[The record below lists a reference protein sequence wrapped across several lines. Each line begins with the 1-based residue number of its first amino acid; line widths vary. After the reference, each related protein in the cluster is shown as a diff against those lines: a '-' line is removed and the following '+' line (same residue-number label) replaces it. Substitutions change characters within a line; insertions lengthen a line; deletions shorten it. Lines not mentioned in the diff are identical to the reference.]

1 MCVILQRFYGRMY
14 TYKLLMICNDG
25 VEVLKFKD
33 KESRRHTMNNKFASE
48 LLHKYQA
55 LFFVLVIAV
64 FGAAYLWIAHASTTP
79 VSLEPEN
86 GNITAPATSIADTTA
101 SKSRAIR
108 FGTSSGTSKPIQLSQ
123 PFFDNLGGQ
132 PIAAYNAETNAT
144 LKNQLWQIAG
154 TPIAIWWGVDTSQSH
169 FTTAVTNIVNQ
180 AKAKKQT
187 PIFTL
192 YAIPDRDCNG
202 AYSKG
207 GFPDNASY
215 EAWIDWFDAA
225 LGTSPAIVIVE
236 PDAVG
241 TCGTAQQKADRI
253 AALKYV
259 MDHVQASD
267 PNAYAYVHAGSGQ
280 LNVAAI
286 TSILVQID
294 VGRGRG
300 IIMNV
305 ASIGSNATESA
316 AADAII
322 ASLAQA
328 GVPNMH
334 YLIDT
339 SRNGIGPNGQTS
351 CNPRGLAVGLRPTTN
366 TSDPLADAYLWVKTP
381 GGSDG
386 QCQAGDPPA
395 GTFMP
400 TLAEAMAQLAINDGI
415 ITDLPNGTVYTGH

>member
-1 MCVILQRFYGRMY
+1 MKSDQARQFIKKYSA
-14 TYKLLMICNDG
+14 LLVVVVVGLCGGI
-25 VEVLKFKD
+25 
-33 KESRRHTMNNKFASE
+33 
-48 LLHKYQA
+48 
-55 LFFVLVIAV
+55 
-64 FGAAYLWIAHASTTP
+64 YLWVAHAGTP
-79 VSLEPEN
+79 TGSVQAEDGSVSSAAVS
-86 GNITAPATSIADTTA
+86 ITDNSA
-101 SKSRAIR
+101 SNSKAVR
-108 FGTSSGTSKPIQLSQ
+108 FGSGTVASKPIQLSQ

-132 PIAAYNAETNAT
+132 PISAYNAETDPT

-154 TPIAIWWGVDTSQSH
+154 TPIAIWWGVDTNQSH

-187 PIFTL
+187 PVFTL

-215 EAWIDWFDAA
+215 EAWVDWFTAA
-225 LGTSPAIVIVE
+225 LGNNPAIVIVE

-241 TCGTAQQKADRI
+241 TCGTAQEKADRI
-253 AALKYV
+253 AALKYD
-259 MDHVQASD
+259 MDHIQASD

-280 LNVAAI
+280 LNVADI

-294 VGRGRG
+294 VGKGRG
-300 IIMNV
+300 IAMNV
-305 ASIGSNATESA
+305 ASIGSNATEA
-316 AADAII
+316 AAANAII

-334 YLIDT
+334 YVIDT

-351 CNPRGLAVGLRPTTN
+351 CNPRGLAVGLRPTTHI
-366 TSDPLADAYLWVKTP
+366 SDPLADAYLWIKTP

-400 TLAEAMAQLAINDGI
+400 ALAEAMAQLAIDDHI
-415 ITDLPNGTVYTGH
+415 ITDLPNGTVYTGL